1 VKQRQSIARRSV
13 TVAAVCLLLLLAAEA
28 GLRLAGFGYPSSFFV
43 DEPDGVTHSNHN
55 FGRLYYPPELVRGAY
70 PSRFATEKPLGTKRI
85 FVLGESAAAGYP
97 EPAFSFSRIL
107 ASFLLRACPGTS
119 WEIINTG
126 VTAMNSHA
134 IRLVA
139 RECARYE
146 PDAAIIY
153 MGNNEVVGPY
163 GPGSLLGGSAVPLP
177 VIRAVTWLR
186 STRTGQAL
194 QAFADW
200 ILRSGRPDNW
210 SGLDMFQNAK
220 VSADDPA
227 LERVYRNFE
236 SNLRDII
243 AAFRARGVPVILS
256 TVASS
261 MTDCPPLGSGET
273 KDAALAAYEQ
283 GLALRAAGRIPEAT
297 ASLRRAR
304 DADTLRFR
312 ADSRIN
318 SIIKKVAAEESI
330 PLVDAEEEFLRVEL
344 TASSDD
350 APLFFEHVH
359 FTFEGNRQLAAASG
373 RELVNLW
380 QEQMPCLDPDVFSA
394 VTRDQTAADL
404 GYSALAEGY
413 SIGSI
418 VAMLGKPPFTGQPG
432 NTDRIGQWSA
442 KLRAIEE
449 KLTEPYLAG
458 SIRQLEQ
465 AVEQRPRDGSL
476 WYWLGRHYED
486 RNRWSEAEA
495 AYRRSLE
502 VLPGNP
508 AVLAQLGDLL
518 WSQGRKTEAVT
529 FFEKFLEII
538 PSHPG
543 YRHKLLLGKMS
554 E

>member
-1 VKQRQSIARRSV
+1 MKQGQSIARRSV

-28 GLRLAGFGYPSSFFV
+28 GLRLAGFGHPSSFFV
-43 DEPDGVTHSNHN
+43 DEPDGVTHSNHY

-70 PSRFATEKPLGTKRI
+70 PSRFATEKPPGTKRL

-107 ASFLLRACPGTS
+107 ASFLLRACPETS

-139 RECARYE
+139 TECARYE

-163 GPGSLLGGSAVPLP
+163 GPGSLLGGRAVPLP

-200 ILRSGRPDNW
+200 IMRSGRPDNW

-220 VSADDPA
+220 VAADDPA
-227 LERVYRNFE
+227 LQRVYHNFE

-243 AAFRARGVPVILS
+243 GVFRARGVPVILS
-256 TVASS
+256 TVSS
-261 MTDCPPLGSGET
+261 NMTDCPPLGSGET
-273 KDAALAAYEQ
+273 NAAALASYQQ
-283 GLALRAAGRIPEAT
+283 GVAHRSAGRIPEA
-297 ASLRRAR
+297 ADALRLAR

-344 TASSDD
+344 TASPDD

-359 FTFEGNRQLAAASG
+359 FTFEGNRHLAAASG

-380 QEQMPCLDPDVFSA
+380 QEQMPCLRPDVFSA
-394 VTRDQTAADL
+394 VTRDQAAADL

-418 VAMLGKPPFTGQPG
+418 VAMLGKPPFAGQLG
-432 NTDRIGQWSA
+432 NMDRIAGWNA
-442 KLRAIEE
+442 KLREIEGL
-449 KLTEPYLAG
+449 LTDPYLAG
-458 SIRQLEQ
+458 TIRQLEQ

-476 WYWLGRHYED
+476 WYWLARHYED
-486 RNRWSEAEA
+486 RKRWSEAET

-518 WSQGRKTEAVT
+518 WAQGRKTEAVR

-543 YRHKLLLGKMS
+543 YRHKLLLGKIS